1 MKFEYGKT
9 VDKERKP
16 VAWLYRMEPPPY
28 LAHRDRVDELAL
40 CIATTDPERFIW
52 AYSDGEFTVQS
63 TPPTGEAL
71 KVFYEGDSLTIT
83 F

>member
-1 MKFEYGKT
+1 MKFEYDKT

-16 VAWLYRMEPPPY
+16 VAWLYRMEGPSY
-28 LAHRDRVDELAL
+28 LDYGDDLAL
-40 CIATTDPERFIW
+40 CISTSAPERFIW
-52 AYSDGEFTVQS
+52 AYSDGEFTIQT